1 MANIKNV
8 PLTGDEI
15 EVKIG
20 GQNCDIR
27 NDSTDTIYASCAPGI
42 SAGTDG
48 VLSIPAG
55 GAAQLR
61 DTLGMVYLLG
71 TGNVTLC
78 GHDGDELVFKSAAAG
93 GGGGSSSS
101 VDQIARDA
109 ITTHSSNANIHHT
122 EDEIQGIAENAVG
135 THAADTS
142 IHHTDDEI
150 KNLAATALNPHT
162 SDGDIHHTG
171 AEITTIA
178 NSAVNTHAS
187 DATIHHTESEINAI
201 AENAVNVH
209 ATDSSVHHTEGEIK
223 GFATEALNPHTT
235 DTDIHHTTD
244 EIKNLA
250 GGAKLVMLTKAE
262 FDDLVAAGTDDH
274 DTYYIITDAGG
285 DDGVLA
291 ALFAEADPDTF
302 IAEVK

>member
-8 PLTGDEI
+8 TLSGDEI
-15 EVKIG
+15 EVKIS

-27 NDSTDTIYASCAPGI
+27 NDGTDTIYASTMPNI
-42 SAGTDG
+42 VAGADG
-48 VLSIPAG
+48 VISIPAG
-55 GAAQLR
+55 GTFFMEDVFGKVYIKGSGAA
-61 DTLGMVYLLG
+61 TLVG
-71 TGNVTLC
+71 TDS
-78 GHDGDELVFKSAAAG
+78 HPVFKSAAAG

-109 ITTHSSNANIHHT
+109 INVHSSNSNIHHT
-122 EDEIQGIAENAVG
+122 EDEIQSIADSAVN
-135 THAADTS
+135 THAVDTT

-150 KNLAATALNPHT
+150 KDLATTALSAHT
-162 SDGDIHHTG
+162 SDGAIHHTD
-171 AEITTIA
+171 AEITAIA
-178 NSAVNTHAS
+178 NGAVNTHAS
-187 DATIHHTESEINAI
+187 DGTIHHTETEINTI

-209 ATDSSVHHTEGEIK
+209 ATDSAIHHTESEIK
-223 GFATEALNPHTT
+223 DFATEALNSHTT
-235 DTDIHHTTD
+235 DTDIHHTTA
-244 EIKNLA
+244 EIMSLA

-285 DDGVLA
+285 DDSVLA

-302 IAEVK
+302 IAEVN